1 MTTVA
6 RKIPNIASEMAS
18 KTPARE
24 GSLLIGEDVGVG
36 DLDCTNGWMDSRTI
50 KLIDLPEPNRPIDH
64 SARQLPDG

>member
-24 GSLLIGEDVGVG
+24 GSLLMGEEVGVG
-36 DLDCTNGWMDSRTI
+36 DLDCTNGGIPGPS
-50 KLIDLPEPNRPIDH
+50 
-64 SARQLPDG
+64 S